1 MASFANE
8 YKYTL
13 GYSVSQGTETASRLI
28 AGLNISSSTSTPE
41 IGPTM
46 NTVANVLSTTLAA
59 FTAGTMG
66 ATGRWIQERVVTF

>member
-28 AGLNISSSTSTPE
+28 AGINTSGASSPSE
-41 IGPTM
+41 NGPTM